1 MFPPYSLEIPDM
13 SRKDVWFLGLFAMAY
28 LYLDKLP
35 GAAPEVERRPVG
47 TAPPRRSV
55 ALVKL
60 TPHAACPRDLG
71 HPINLRADG
80 ALWCHSCDEAFYP
93 HVALWESV
101 MRVPVAAA

>member
-1 MFPPYSLEIPDM
+1 M
-13 SRKDVWFLGLFAMAY
+13 SRKDVWFLGLFAVAY

-35 GAAPEVERRPVG
+35 PSAAAEPGRAPLPAAPPQ
-47 TAPPRRSV
+47 RRSM
-55 ALVKL
+55 ALVKV

-93 HVALWESV
+93 AVALWESV
-101 MRVPVAAA
+101 MRVPAAAA